1 MKKNRVLCL
10 LLAVLMALSM
20 AGCKGN
26 SPGGERFREGE
37 RAVEI
42 TGVFPVQI
50 PMGFEDFPIL
60 NIAEGVNGELL
71 PIQVPP
77 STLIYFLPAMG

>member
-1 MKKNRVLCL
+1 M
-10 LLAVLMALSM
+10 S
-20 AGCKGN
+20 
-26 SPGGERFREGE
+26 

-71 PIQVPP
+71 PIQIPP

>member
-1 MKKNRVLCL
+1 M
-10 LLAVLMALSM
+10 
-20 AGCKGN
+20 
-26 SPGGERFREGE
+26 
-37 RAVEI
+37 
-42 TGVFPVQI
+42 FPVQI

-77 STLIYFLPAMG
+77 STLIYFFACHGLSSRSPGVIKGPFPMIAKKGIFHRKRGAS